1 MLKKLSDAP
10 TMMERM
16 DVVLETNLEV
26 YMSEPSKWSA
36 VDAARRIAAG
46 TLTSEALV
54 RACLARIAE
63 REAVVQAWAYL
74 DPDHAIAQAKL
85 RDAEK
90 RSGRLT
96 GPLHGVPVGLKDI
109 IETGDMP
116 TEHGSPIFKGNRPAR
131 DAACVAALREA
142 GAVIL
147 GKTVTTELANTHPGK
162 TRNPHNPKHTPGGS
176 SSGSAAGVA
185 DFHMPLALGTQTGGS
200 VIRPASFNGIYALK
214 PTLGLISRRGVL
226 LQSHTL
232 DTLGVYGR
240 SLEDLALL
248 TDALSAHD
256 PLDPVSYPRTR
267 GSLLTAMREPPPAPP
282 RFAFFKTPAWS
293 EAEDVTKREL
303 AALAA
308 KLGPHCQ
315 EAELA
320 PPFDQVVALHAIV
333 MAAED
338 LAYYGGFLERTPQL
352 LSDKLR
358 GRLEAARAIPADAY
372 IKAVNARED
381 LNAHVDKLLDSYD
394 AILCPAAC
402 GPAPASLETTGN
414 PVFNGLWTYLG
425 MPCVALPLLTADGMP
440 LGVQLVG
447 KRGDEARLM
456 RSARWLDQHVKGPA

>member
-1 MLKKLSDAP
+1 MPENSKL
-10 TMMERM
+10 T
-16 DVVLETNLEV
+16 
-26 YMSEPSKWSA
+26 A
-36 VDAARRIAAG
+36 VEAAEQIASG

-54 RACLARIAE
+54 RSCLDRIKE
-63 REAVVQAWAYL
+63 REPTVQAWAYL

-90 RSGRLT
+90 KSGRPI

-131 DAACVAALREA
+131 DAACVTALRDA

-162 TRNPHNPKHTPGGS
+162 TRNPHNPAHTPGGS

-232 DTLGVYGR
+232 DTLGTYGR
-240 SLEDLALL
+240 SLEDVALL
-248 TDALSAHD
+248 TDALTAHD
-256 PLDPVSYPRTR
+256 PLDPVSTPRSR
-267 GSLLTAMREPPPAPP
+267 GSLLMAMRENPPAAP
-282 RFAFFKTPAWS
+282 RLAFFKTPAWN
-293 EAEDVTKREL
+293 EAEDVTKSALQGL
-303 AALAA
+303 AG
-308 KLGPHCQ
+308 KLGNQCQ
-315 EAELA
+315 EVELPA
-320 PPFDQVVALHAIV
+320 PFDQIVALHATV
-333 MAAED
+333 MGAED

-358 GRLEAARAIPADAY
+358 GRMEASRSISAADY
-372 IKAVNARED
+372 IKAINARKVLYAQID
-381 LNAHVDKLLDSYD
+381 TLLDGYD
-394 AILCPAAC
+394 AILCPSSC
-402 GPAPASLETTGN
+402 GPAPVTLESTGN
-414 PVFNGLWTYLG
+414 AVFNGMWTYLG
-425 MPCVALPLLTADGMP
+425 VPCVNLPLFTSGGLPFGA
-440 LGVQLVG
+440 QLVG
-447 KRGDEARLM
+447 KRGDEARLL
-456 RSARWLDQHVKGPA
+456 RTAKWLDTHASARG